1 MIEPLKIKVR
11 RADNP
16 GIFHN
21 SREDVRRL
29 GEALNKAIDKING
42 LTDAVNRLIASE
54 EKEH

>member
-16 GIFHN
+16 GVVHN

-29 GEALNKAIDKING
+29 GEALNKVIDKINE
-42 LTDAVNRLIASE
+42 LIEAVNRLSE
-54 EKEH
+54 

>member
-1 MIEPLKIKVR
+1 MIQPLKIKVR

-29 GEALNKAIDKING
+29 GEALNKAIDKINE

-54 EKEH
+54 KKER

>member
-16 GIFHN
+16 GIFHA

-29 GEALNKAIDKING
+29 GEALNKAIDKINE
-42 LTDAVNRLIASE
+42 LTESVNKLS
-54 EKEH
+54 K